1 MLANTKRNSRLNSA
15 MAQLHENI
23 FSSYCEPIRSGPE
36 IHLTGPLA
44 AVKWFSL
51 QKELI
56 RTPVISHH
64 LKLHVLRK
72 EKRCIPNS
80 RI

>member
-1 MLANTKRNSRLNSA
+1 

-64 LKLHVLRK
+64 PTLHVL
-72 EKRCIPNS
+72 
-80 RI
+80 